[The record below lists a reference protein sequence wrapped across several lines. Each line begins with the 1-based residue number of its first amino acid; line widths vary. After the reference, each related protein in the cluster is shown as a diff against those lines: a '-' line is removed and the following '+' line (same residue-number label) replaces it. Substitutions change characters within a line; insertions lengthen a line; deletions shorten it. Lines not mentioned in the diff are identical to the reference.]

1 VRGSGWLPCLLAV
14 AVLTSCDGVRARSDK
29 SFDEISRLVSGKTAA
44 QVAALLGE
52 PDSRQSIL
60 SDSERWVWW
69 SYTYLGGDQ
78 YAPEFRGRVVHL
90 EITFVRSAARST
102 ANRGG
107 WRVGRPFGVSYSFPG
122 KG

>member
-1 VRGSGWLPCLLAV
+1 LLAV

-44 QVAALLGE
+44 QVTALLGE

-60 SDSERWVWW
+60 SDNERWVWW
-69 SYTYLGGDQ
+69 NYTYLGGEQ
-78 YAPEFRGRVVHL
+78 YAPEFRDRVVHL
-90 EITFVRSAARST
+90 EITFVRSRARSPASRDT
-102 ANRGG
+102 
-107 WRVGRPFGVSYSFPG
+107 WRVGSPFGVSYSFPG